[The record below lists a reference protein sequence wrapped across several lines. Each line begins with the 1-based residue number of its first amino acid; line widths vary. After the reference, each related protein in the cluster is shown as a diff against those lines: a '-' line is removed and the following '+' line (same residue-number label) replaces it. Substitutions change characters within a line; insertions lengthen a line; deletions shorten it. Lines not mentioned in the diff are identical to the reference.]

1 MANFFDDAEAT
12 IANIERWQER
22 KRQVQFTADTVTPRQ
37 AVNITRLAKMFPFV
51 SPGVIRGLGSA
62 GFGPDDNATQFAITQ
77 ELLRNYSTTGSWSGQ
92 LGRQQHETRYGT
104 KTDPDAPARKGDP
117 RDFLYQGGG
126 PQSPV
131 KARFLI
137 KKGET
142 LGIFD
147 PDTQTLIQPEIG
159 DNESEASKVFY
170 DLKDELERLGGEPI
184 PYLSVNGKF
193 MQDDPTSGLSYEV
206 DMSTGSIVLPEDRPD
221 PRITGA
227 YRNPSGVGGSIGQVE
242 DYGRSEQNAAS
253 SAIISRIFQDA
264 EDNPEVRATLDSS
277 LDAIQ
282 SKTVSGAGLTNLPS
296 ITPVARTM
304 FMGLDAPIQEATGQ
318 VRNVYGA
325 LHGEDVDWFQSQ
337 SDLGVA
343 IDRNGLANI
352 SHGSGGGLFVDPESA
367 VAIERRRREAELG
380 QIGGHNLTVGRIL
393 ANSVGMEP
401 DTKPFL
407 IVSGLADGAAQLAD
421 PSAFALGEA
430 ANISDARKAFAS
442 LDDLQDAGIF
452 ARAHRKIYSGPTYEA
467 WANKNTVIFDKL
479 GELDSPYEIGKLTN
493 FKLGPDMNATIANI
507 PDAENVRRFIGS
519 SIDKARIQTTTQ
531 LTGTRYDR
539 AKRSWSNMHEVLN
552 PSYTPRTIRMF
563 DMMPG
568 QTIDLQDKAQAA
580 EQLRRVMTNAHA
592 NEDQVANIYNKVA
605 RAKNKNDVR
614 GAVMAAFSGDEGVRG
629 LLQSYGLSDE
639 MASVLTRTNVETYA
653 EDLRGHVD
661 EIGADVPTWDVMGVD
676 GTPTVIP
683 GPHLPLEHIGRYMQL
698 PDQAAIRR
706 LTTRFNWLT
715 AAQTDL
721 PLVTPFRRSTLTV
734 GGKTVKQG
742 KDVIRNPEKIGA
754 ARLPI
759 AAADWAM
766 SEILKPLWLLRLAW
780 PVRVIGEEQ
789 LRMAT
794 AGLDAV
800 TKHPLSYIATV
811 VGGEQGRFTRLLD
824 NMGVKGK
831 MTMTPSGAY
840 FNEVEELGKVTYRS
854 HGGWL
859 SQPGVIRSRQP
870 VVYNKNNA
878 DEVLDWRSSWAHELA
893 LYHNDPV
900 SNFIANHN
908 FEDSVQWLTRG
919 PGMKYRQELQS
930 AHPGNLES
938 PEQIRRYVQT
948 VVDDISRSTA
958 NHPDLLDVVKTG
970 KFSTFKGDKETVS
983 AIFQDVPKINP
994 QFTHHL
1000 RGYDEIGPEKIKGR
1014 ASIRNQEA
1022 SDFPHRMDATVDR
1035 FMSVLMG
1042 QPTSKLSRSPAF
1054 RQFVWKRTAEI
1065 LPTASGDA
1073 RKVIL
1078 ANAKAAGLNARQ
1090 MRSLERAALRGK
1102 KNPDGTFAGKLNEE
1116 DIDFLARGHALDD
1129 TKGLLYDLSERSQIT
1144 DILRVLVPFGEAWKE
1159 VITRWAKLATVS
1171 GPGGIPLPG
1180 KPVRRFQQVIQGAR
1194 GPDFGKVMGVGED
1207 PATGKQRGFFYQNEF
1222 GEEVYAYPGSE
1233 WANAAMTGVPV
1244 PLTGRVQGL
1253 NMFGTIIPGLGPVAQ
1268 IPVAWYLQDKPELD
1282 EWREQLLPFG
1292 APGSDK
1298 KSDILDIREYMPAWA
1313 KTAIDIVTEGG
1324 HDDRVWNSSVMYTA
1338 TYLYSTG
1345 EYGDTVE
1352 EQQRL
1357 LEDAQAAVH
1366 GTMGFD
1372 GLYGIR
1378 MLGQFMLPSSPT
1390 FEWVTQAEDG
1400 RLINTRILA
1409 EEFYELQ
1416 QDDYDSAV
1424 EVFMER
1430 YGPDAIGAIIPHSRS
1445 IISAA
1450 PTSLEAAKWVSQNPD
1465 VKKKYNLTYGFFA
1478 PEGEFHMPTYARNFF
1493 SGERDPITPEQWLNL
1508 RDTLLGNYH
1517 YQRAKE
1523 MLGEDRS
1530 SPNDEQTK
1538 WLREQKANILTA
1550 YPNWNNQIGLAGKAT
1565 DDNDRMITQLYKASK
1580 DKKITNTD
1588 AGKGL
1593 LLYIPLRD
1601 AAQKKAEELDLASF
1615 KTANRMSSTRA
1626 WLNDNAQR
1634 IIAQHPDF
1642 ERLWDVVFS
1651 RELEE

>member
-22 KRQVQFTADTVTPRQ
+22 KRQVQFTADQVTPGQ
-37 AVNITRLAKMFPFV
+37 AVNISRLARMFPFV

-62 GFGPDDNATQFAITQ
+62 GFGPDDNATQFAIMQ
-77 ELLRNYSTTGSWSGQ
+77 EMLRNYSTTGSWSGQ
-92 LGRQQHETRYGT
+92 LGLQQRETRYGT
-104 KTDPDAPARKGDP
+104 LTDPDAPARKRDP
-117 RDFLYQGGG
+117 REFLYQGGG

-131 KARFLI
+131 KARFLM

-147 PDTQTLIQPEIG
+147 PDTQTLIQPEISEDG
-159 DNESEASKVFY
+159 NDSEANKVFY
-170 DLKDELERLGGEPI
+170 DLKGELERLGGQPI
-184 PYLSVNGKF
+184 PYLAVNGKF
-193 MQDDPTSGLSYEV
+193 MQDDLTSGLSYEV
-206 DMSTGSIVLPEDRPD
+206 DMSSGSIVLPEDRPD

-227 YRNPSGVGGSIGQVE
+227 YRNESGVGGSLGQVE
-242 DYGRSEQNAAS
+242 DYGRAEQNAAS
-253 SAIISRIFQDA
+253 SAIIARIFQDA

-277 LDAIQ
+277 LDTLQ
-282 SKTVSGAGLTNLPS
+282 NNEVSGAGLTQLPS
-296 ITPVARTM
+296 ITPIARTM
-304 FMGLDAPIQEATGQ
+304 FMGMDAPIQEATGQ
-318 VRNVYGA
+318 IRNIYGA
-325 LHGEDVDWFQSQ
+325 LHGEDVDWLQSQ

-343 IDRNGLANI
+343 IDRNGIANI
-352 SHGSGGGLFVDPESA
+352 SKGSGHGLFVDPESA

-421 PSAFALGEA
+421 PTAFVLGEA
-430 ANISDARKAFAS
+430 ANISDARKTFAT

-452 ARAHRKIYSGPTYEA
+452 ARAHRKLYSGPTFEA
-467 WANKNTVIFDKL
+467 WANKNTAVFDKMA
-479 GELDSPYEIGKLTN
+479 ELDSPYAVARLTN
-493 FKLGPDMNATIANI
+493 FKLGPDMEAVIARI
-507 PDAENVRRFIGS
+507 PDPENVRKFIGA
-519 SIDKARIQTTTQ
+519 SIERSRIQTVTD
-531 LTGTRYDR
+531 LKP
-539 AKRSWSNMHEVLN
+539 KRSWRNVHEVLS
-552 PSYTPRTIRMF
+552 PTPHPRTLRMF

-568 QTIDLQDKAQAA
+568 QTIDLTDKRQAA

-592 NEDQVANIYNKVA
+592 SEDQVANIYNKVA
-605 RAKNKNDVR
+605 NAKNKNDVR
-614 GAVMAAFSGDEGVRG
+614 NAVMSAFSGDEGVRG
-629 LLQSYGLSDE
+629 LLQSYGISDE

-653 EDLRGHVD
+653 EDLRGHID

-676 GTPTVIP
+676 GIPTVVP
-683 GPHLPLEHIGRYMQL
+683 GPHLPLEHIGRFMQL

-706 LTTRFNWLT
+706 LTTRFNFLT
-715 AAQTDL
+715 AAQTDI
-721 PLVTPFRRSTLTV
+721 PLVTPFRRSTITV
-734 GGKTVKQG
+734 GGKTIKQG
-742 KDVIRNPEKIGA
+742 KDIIRNPEKIGEM
-754 ARLPI
+754 RLPL

-794 AGLDAV
+794 SGLDAM
-800 TKHPLSYIATV
+800 TKHPMSYIATV
-811 VGGEQGRFTRLLD
+811 VGGEQGRFSRLLD
-824 NMGVKGK
+824 NLGVKGK
-831 MTMTPSGAY
+831 MTKTPSGA
-840 FNEVEELGKVTYRS
+840 FFDEVEELGKATYRA

-870 VVYNKNNA
+870 VVYNKNNP
-878 DEVLDWRSSWAHELA
+878 DELLDWRSSWAHELA

-919 PGMKYRQELQS
+919 PGMKYRDELRS

-948 VVDDISRSTA
+948 VVDDIKRSTA
-958 NHPDLLDVVKTG
+958 GHPDLLDVVKTG
-970 KFSTFKGDKETVS
+970 KFSTFKNNKETVS

-1014 ASIRNQEA
+1014 ASIRNLEA
-1022 SDFPHRMDATVDR
+1022 SDFPHRMDAAVDR
-1035 FMSVLMG
+1035 MMSALMG

-1054 RQFVWKRTAEI
+1054 RQFVWKRAAEI
-1065 LPTASGDA
+1065 LPSATTDA

-1078 ANAKAAGLNARQ
+1078 ANAKEAGLNARQ
-1090 MRSLERAALRGK
+1090 MRTLERAATRGR
-1102 KNPDGTFAGKLNEE
+1102 KNADGTFAGTLNEA
-1116 DIDFLARGHALDD
+1116 DVDLLARGHALDD
-1129 TKGLLYDLSERSQIT
+1129 TKQLLYDLSERSQIT
-1144 DILRVLVPFGEAWKE
+1144 DILRILVPFGEAWKE
-1159 VITRWAKLATVS
+1159 VITRWAKLATIS

-1194 GPDFGKVMGVGED
+1194 GADFGKVMGVGED
-1207 PATGKQRGFFYQNEF
+1207 PVTGKQRGFFYTNEF

-1233 WANAAMTGVPV
+1233 WATAAMTGVPA

-1253 NMFGTIIPGLGPVAQ
+1253 NMFGTVIPGLGPVAQ
-1268 IPVAWYLQDKPELD
+1268 IPVAWYLQDKPEMD

-1292 APGSDK
+1292 APGSNQP
-1298 KSDILDIREYMPAWA
+1298 SDVGDIRSYLPAWA
-1313 KTAIDIVTEGG
+1313 KTGWDIITEGG
-1324 HDDRVWNSSVMYTA
+1324 HDDRIWNSSIMYTA
-1338 TYLYSTG
+1338 SYLYSTG
-1345 EYGDTVE
+1345 EYGDSVE

-1357 LEDAQAAVH
+1357 MEDAKDAVH
-1366 GTMGFD
+1366 GKMGFD
-1372 GLYGIR
+1372 GLFGIR

-1390 FEWVTQAEDG
+1390 FEWVTKAEDG

-1416 QDDYDSAV
+1416 QEDYDSAV
-1424 EVFMER
+1424 ERFLEV
-1430 YGPDAIGAIIPHSRS
+1430 YGPNAIGAIIPHSNAV
-1445 IISAA
+1445 ISAA
-1450 PTSLEAAKWVSQNPD
+1450 PTSLEAAKWVAQHPG
-1465 VKKKYNLTYGFFA
+1465 VKKKFDLVYGFFA
-1478 PEGEFHMPTYARNFF
+1478 PEGEFHMPTYAKNFF
-1493 SGERDPITPEQWLNL
+1493 TGERDPISPEQWLNL
-1508 RDTLLGNYH
+1508 RDTLIGNYH
-1517 YQRAKE
+1517 YQRAKD
-1523 MLGEDRS
+1523 MLGEDRN

-1538 WLREQKANILTA
+1538 WLREQKANILEA
-1550 YPNWNNQIGLAGKAT
+1550 YPNWNNRIGLAEKAT
-1565 DDNDRMITQLYKASK
+1565 DDPDRMIAQLYRAVK
-1580 DKKITNTD
+1580 DNTVKGTD

-1593 LLYIPLRD
+1593 ALYLPLRD
-1601 AAQKKAEELDLASF
+1601 AAIEKAKELGFASF
-1615 KTANRMSSTRA
+1615 KTANKMSSTRA

-1642 ERLWDVVFS
+1642 ERLWDVVLS